1 MTFNSKTTKSE
12 IIRAYEILLAE
23 KEALEKVVPSEVND
37 VEGLS
42 VALEGM
48 QKKASMLMSK
58 QDQQLYQL
66 ISAARK
72 LKWETNQSQQELQ
85 NAYGVEVDTEEQLV
99 TVLRSFE
106 NLREDRKAH
115 IELLL
120 KDHKDKVE
128 ELCTERER
136 LVKSLREKRDVK
148 LREHRTDI
156 SRALEEF
163 GYAKAR
169 DKGNDEIADGT
180 ETKRVQEEA
189 EELRRDFAKYKSSKE
204 EALGERSRK
213 CELLKQE
220 VEELRKKYKVEK
232 DSAYAKGASKA
243 KAEGYYELQKATSG
257 WESEKAQREGDIE
270 AFKNEIE
277 RNEKIKRELSAKLN
291 RVEEDIQALSQAS
304 ITASTNGSTLALHA
318 VEKIALE
325 QARSSVNG
333 KR

>member
-1 MTFNSKTTKSE
+1 MTFNSKTTKNE
-12 IIRAYEILLAE
+12 IIRAYEMLLAE
-23 KEALEKVVPSEVND
+23 KEALEKAAPSEVND

-42 VALEGM
+42 IALEGM
-48 QKKASMLMSK
+48 QKKASLLMSK

-85 NAYGVEVDTEEQLV
+85 NAYGVEVDTEEHLV
-99 TVLRSFE
+99 KVLDSFKKFH
-106 NLREDRKAH
+106 EDHKTNVE
-115 IELLL
+115 ILI
-120 KDHKDKVE
+120 KDHEAKIE
-128 ELCTERER
+128 ELRTERER
-136 LVKSLREKRDVK
+136 LVKSLHEKREASR
-148 LREHRTDI
+148 REHGTDI
-156 SRALEEF
+156 SRAQEEF
-163 GYAKAR
+163 GYMKVR
-169 DKGNDEIADGT
+169 DQGNDEIASDT
-180 ETKRVQEEA
+180 EEKRVREEA

-204 EALGERSRK
+204 EALSERSRK

-220 VEELRKKYKVEK
+220 VEELRKKYRVEK
-232 DSAYAKGASKA
+232 DSAYAKGVSKA

-277 RNEKIKRELSAKLN
+277 RNDKIKLELSAKLI

-304 ITASTNGSTLALHA
+304 ITASANGSTMALHA

>member
-23 KEALEKVVPSEVND
+23 KEALEKVAPSEVND

-42 VALEGM
+42 IALEGM
-48 QKKASMLMSK
+48 QKKASVLMSK

-99 TVLRSFE
+99 KVLRSFE
-106 NLREDRKAH
+106 KLREDHKAH
-115 IELLL
+115 TEHLL
-120 KDHKDKVE
+120 KDHRDKVE
-128 ELCTERER
+128 ELCAERER

-163 GYAKAR
+163 GYVKAR
-169 DKGNDEIADGT
+169 DKGNDEIADDT

-204 EALGERSRK
+204 EALSERSRK

-232 DSAYAKGASKA
+232 DSAYSKGASKA
-243 KAEGYYELQKATSG
+243 KTEGYYELQKATSG
-257 WESEKAQREGDIE
+257 WESETAQREGDIE
-270 AFKNEIE
+270 AFKNEVE